1 MKKHELHVITTG
13 KQKPTEV
20 AAIATQIPTH
30 LIDVLHLREKQC
42 GARELTD
49 WYHTLQP
56 LFDST
61 AIYMNDRL
69 DAALA
74 VGAPGVQLAYNSLS
88 ITQSRRILPASVR
101 IGCSVHSAE
110 EAAAA
115 AQQGADYVLYGHIF
129 DSSSKPGLPPR
140 GIAALSEVVD
150 ACSIPVIAIGGI
162 EPDNVDEVLSTGC
175 SGIAVLSR
183 ILLHHDPA
191 GQLVRFH
198 EMLGQTRHIPKHS
211 LMK

>member
-13 KQKPTEV
+13 KQKLTEV
-20 AAIATQIPTH
+20 AAIATQSPTH

-42 GARELTD
+42 GARELVD

-162 EPDNVDEVLSTGC
+162 EPDNVDEVLSTRC
-175 SGIAVLSR
+175 SGIAVLSQ

-198 EMLGQTRHIPKHS
+198 EMLGQTSHIPKHS